1 MKQKRLEFDDQLQE
15 KRQIGF
21 ADRATERTD
30 IDKISQADTN
40 PETSHVYL
48 LLLVMVV
55 VIFRLRFTFQVGGYL
70 PASWRL
76 FMLWTFVQDNCVW
89 KQHRSVCRLDV
100 ARPALPHLLMSL

>member
-1 MKQKRLEFDDQLQE
+1 VKQKRLEFDDQLQE

-30 IDKISQADTN
+30 INKISQADTN

-76 FMLWTFVQDNCVW
+76 FMLWTLSKTIVCGNSTDQFVGW
-89 KQHRSVCRLDV
+89 
-100 ARPALPHLLMSL
+100 M